1 MYARR
6 FADVFSP
13 AALIAR
19 ASFFSLRSGNEHP
32 SSNRT
37 YLLITQNMRHA
48 SRIRFERRWVH
59 GHSGGVYPVPF
70 RTRKSRP
77 PASVLLLWCES
88 PRERQSLCPS
98 SFTGLSPYFFQS
110 QCNTLL
116 VIIRLTWPV
125 IENLDMI
132 FLGICSHIIK
142 KDMLPQEPE
151 GRYGHSHRGCIW
163 L

>member
-1 MYARR
+1 M
-6 FADVFSP
+6 FSP

-48 SRIRFERRWVH
+48 SRIRFERRWVL

-98 SFTGLSPYFFQS
+98 SFTGLSPYFFQP

-116 VIIRLTWPV
+116 ELLDYLTSYQRTWHDP
-125 IENLDMI
+125 
-132 FLGICSHIIK
+132 LGICSHIIK